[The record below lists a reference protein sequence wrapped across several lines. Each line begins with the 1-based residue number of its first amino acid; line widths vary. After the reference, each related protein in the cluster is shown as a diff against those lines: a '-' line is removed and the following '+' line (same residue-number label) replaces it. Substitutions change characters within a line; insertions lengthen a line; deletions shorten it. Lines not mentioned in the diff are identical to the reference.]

1 MPSIGPLEILMVGA
15 IALIVFGPHRLPEM
29 ARTVG
34 RTLSTLRRMA
44 SDVRQE
50 FESGLSL
57 DDVEDEPEEP
67 APAPEPADPED
78 K

>member
-57 DDVEDEPEEP
+57 DDVEEP

>member
-15 IALIVFGPHRLPEM
+15 IALIVFGPQRLPEM

-34 RTLSTLRRMA
+34 RTLSQLRRMA

-50 FESGLSL
+50 FESGLAL

-67 APAPEPADPED
+67 APAPRLADPED